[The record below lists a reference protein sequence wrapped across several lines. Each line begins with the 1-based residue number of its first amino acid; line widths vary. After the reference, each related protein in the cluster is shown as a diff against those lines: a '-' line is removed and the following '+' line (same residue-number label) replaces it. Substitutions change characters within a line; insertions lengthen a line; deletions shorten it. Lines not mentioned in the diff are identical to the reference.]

1 MFALSCIRVK
11 CTYCIHI
18 LCDGLFEVFE
28 VIDSLLKFFSSLIS
42 TFVHWNCILAI
53 YPRGSGSES
62 HFQKKKKKNPLVC
75 TVYAIQNVKK
85 CTFWSCQFHVQ
96 FEPVQLWRMIFIFLV
111 HFTLLFYHCS
121 LEQSAAFWLQNA
133 WLVDIYLWYIF
144 YYIIILLYYIFFHL
158 YIFCFLHLWT
168 E

>member
-1 MFALSCIRVK
+1 M
-11 CTYCIHI
+11 HI
-18 LCDGLFEVFE
+18 LYTHSVWWSFWSIWSDWQFIEVFFFFNQY
-28 VIDSLLKFFSSLIS
+28 ICSLELHFSNLPKRVWIWKSFS
-42 TFVHWNCILAI
+42 
-53 YPRGSGSES
+53 
-62 HFQKKKKKNPLVC
+62 KKKKKNPLVC